1 MLGTLIIIFLFW
13 IITLPSVLIIISEK
27 LSLVGL
33 YHKLKSSTNPTGETP
48 FEKITKIVK
57 CNFYLSIPF
66 MVTFI
71 LILENVLNVLGKDTY
86 ILSFLL
92 TLSTLLVL
100 RILLNP
106 SEPFQTHIDRLSG
119 IYKRDDIICFHKE
132 RIISFFYS
140 FIGVTVIILMVTLSY
155 RVLIDLRIGK
165 TFMSLDNIGYKES
178 LGFFLIYMLSLVI
191 FALIGELFLY
201 FSPPSEQS

>member
-1 MLGTLIIIFLFW
+1 MVWTLLIIFLFW

-33 YHKLKSSTNPTGETP
+33 YHNLKSSSNPGGETG

-57 CNFYLSIPF
+57 CDFYLSLPF
-66 MVTFI
+66 IATFM
-71 LILENVLNVLGKDTY
+71 LILENVLHVWGKDIL

-106 SEPFQTHIDRLSG
+106 SELFQTHIDRLLG
-119 IYKRDDIICFHKE
+119 IYKRNDIVCFYKE

-140 FIGVTVIILMVTLSY
+140 FIGVTLIILMVILSY
-155 RVLIDLRIGK
+155 HVLIDLRIGK

-191 FALIGELFLY
+191 CASIGELILY
-201 FSPPSEQS
+201 FFPPSERS